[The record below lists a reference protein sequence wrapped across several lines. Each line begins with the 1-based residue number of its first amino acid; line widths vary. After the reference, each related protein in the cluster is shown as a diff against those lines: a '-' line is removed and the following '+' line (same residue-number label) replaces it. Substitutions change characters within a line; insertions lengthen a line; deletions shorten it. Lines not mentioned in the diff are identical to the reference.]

1 MLPPMPKLSTP
12 GGDQAEFLAELQRH
26 PLGQLCTRRRL
37 ERMIS
42 VLSSRLTTVTV
53 VMENLYDSHNVSAVV
68 RSAEGFGLDRLH
80 VVEQPNKYQRNPSIL
95 QGADRWVEIV
105 RHPGLNRCLLDLQAQ
120 DFSICVADVGEG
132 CVPLT
137 EIPVDRP
144 VVIVMGAE
152 KDGLSERAKYMA
164 DVRYTIP
171 MTGFTESFN
180 VSVSAAISL
189 FSVTER
195 RRHAI
200 GSKGELSLDEMRE
213 RADRWLKKTVKH
225 KGLPPV
231 RDTPEIARR
240 GS

>member
-1 MLPPMPKLSTP
+1 MANLSIS
-12 GGDQAEFLAELQRH
+12 DEAQAKFLAELQRH
-26 PLGQLCTRRRL
+26 PLGQLCTKRRL

-95 QGADRWVEIV
+95 QGADRWVDIV

-120 DFSICVADVGEG
+120 KFTICVADVGEG

-144 VVIVMGAE
+144 VAIVMGAE

-171 MTGFTESFN
+171 MAGFTESFN

-189 FSVTER
+189 FSATER
-195 RRHAI
+195 RRRAI
-200 GSKGELSLDEMRE
+200 GVTGELTLAEMRE
-213 RADRWLKKTVKH
+213 RADLWLKKTVKH
-225 KGLPPV
+225 RGMPPV
-231 RDTPEIARR
+231 LGEQETSESGEKPI
-240 GS
+240 